1 MPGIDIDAPGSV
13 QLLLGNE
20 AIARGALEAGIGFAA
35 AYPGTPSSEIL
46 ETLARV
52 SKKMNFHAEWSTNEM
67 VAVEAAAGASFA
79 GIPAISPMKQNG
91 INVVSDFLVNIGM
104 TGIGKGG
111 LVVVVGDDPSAISS
125 SNEQDSRWICKWMDM
140 PLLEPSTAQEAKDM
154 VKWAFELSR
163 ELDIVAIVRETTRL
177 AHTRSNVKLGEL
189 PKIEKKAYFPDTWDI
204 CKPSKSKFTAGP
216 FGILHYQLQQRLA
229 KAPAIFETSPFN
241 YYVGPDKPELL
252 IITSGI
258 CRLYSGEAVERLGLQ
273 GRVGIFKLGTSWP
286 LPEKLVE
293 KQLSRTNKVL
303 FVEEINPF
311 IEGSVMELAASLPA
325 NKPHIDFYGKRTG
338 HMTLF
343 GEQNTDLVTDAIA
356 KLTGTTYQPR
366 DAKYDSELKE
376 AAKMVPPRSINFCPG
391 CPERA
396 AYWAIKDA
404 LTLDGRNGFATGD
417 IGCYSMGFGAGG
429 FYQERAMH
437 CMGAGIG
444 VANGLGNLKQFG
456 FTQPVIAMAGDS
468 TFYHACIPALINGVY
483 NQANFILV
491 VFDNSATA
499 MTGFQPH
506 PGVGVSATGAP
517 APVVNMEALC
527 RSLGAKVEVCDPF
540 ALKSTTQT
548 LVRLLADEE
557 PGAKVVIMRRVCELV
572 RGRREVAPYKMHIDP
587 DKCIGD
593 ACGCNRLCIRLFGCP
608 GLMWDKEAG
617 KAKIDEAQCTGC
629 GVCSDICPQGAI
641 IKEATK
647 L

>member
-79 GIPAISPMKQNG
+79 GIPAISSMKQNG
-91 INVVSDFLVNIGM
+91 ANVVSDFLVNVGM
-104 TGIGKGG
+104 TGIGNGG
-111 LVVVVGDDPSAISS
+111 LVVVIGDDPSAISS

-154 VKWAFELSR
+154 VKWAFGLSR
-163 ELDIVAIVRETTRL
+163 ELDIAAVVRETTRL

-189 PKIEKKAYFPDTWDI
+189 PKAEKKAYFPDIWDMD
-204 CKPSKSKFTAGP
+204 KPAKSKFTAGP

-252 IITSGI
+252 IITSGV
-258 CRLYSGEAVERLGLQ
+258 CWLYSTEAVERLGLQ
-273 GRVGIFKLGTSWP
+273 DRVGIFKLGTSWP
-286 LPEKLVE
+286 LPEKLIE

-311 IEGSVMELAASLPA
+311 IEGSVMELAASFPA
-325 NKPHIDFYGKRTG
+325 TKPHIDFYGKRTG
-338 HMTLF
+338 HVNLF
-343 GEQNTDLVTDAIA
+343 GELNSDLVTDAVA
-356 KLTGTTYQPR
+356 RVTGTTYQSR
-366 DAKYDSELKE
+366 DAKYEMELKE

-404 LTLDGRNGFATGD
+404 LALDGRHGLVTGD
-417 IGCYSMGFGAGG
+417 IGCYSMGFAAGG
-429 FYQERAMH
+429 FFQERVMH
-437 CMGAGIG
+437 CMGSGIG

-456 FTQPVIAMAGDS
+456 FDQPVIAVAGDS
-468 TFYHACIPALINGVY
+468 TFFHACIPALVNGVW
-483 NQANFILV
+483 NRANFIFVIL
-491 VFDNSATA
+491 DNSATA

-506 PGVGVSATGAP
+506 PGVGVSATGEQ
-517 APVVNMEALC
+517 APVVDMEALC

-540 ALKSTTQT
+540 DLKNSTET
-548 LVRLLADEE
+548 LLRLLADEE

-572 RGRREVAPYKMHIDP
+572 RGRREKRAPYKMHVDP
-587 DKCIGD
+587 NKCAGD
-593 ACGCNRLCIRLFGCP
+593 SCGCNRLCIRLFGCP
-608 GLMWDKEAG
+608 GLMWDNEAG

-641 IKEATK
+641 IKEAV
-647 L
+647 

>member
-1 MPGIDIDAPGSV
+1 MPGIDVDAPGSV

-52 SKKMNFHAEWSTNEM
+52 SKKMNFHAEWSTNEI
-67 VAVEAAAGASFA
+67 VALEAAAGASFA
-79 GIPAISPMKQNG
+79 GIPAISSMKQNG
-91 INVVSDFLVNIGM
+91 ANVVSDFLVNVGM
-104 TGIGKGG
+104 TGVGRGG
-111 LVVVVGDDPSAISS
+111 LVVVIGDDPSAISS

-163 ELDIVAIVRETTRL
+163 ELDIAAVVRETTRL

-189 PKIEKKAYFPDTWDI
+189 PKTEKKAYFPDIWDMD
-204 CKPSKSKFTAGP
+204 KPTKSKFTAGP

-252 IITSGI
+252 IITSGV
-258 CRLYSGEAVERLGLQ
+258 CWLYSTEAVERLGLQ
-273 GRVGIFKLGTSWP
+273 DRVGIFKLGTSWP

-303 FVEEINPF
+303 FAEEINPF

-338 HMTLF
+338 HVNLF
-343 GEQNTDLVTDAIA
+343 GELNTDLVTDALA
-356 KLTGTTYQPR
+356 KVTGTTYQSR
-366 DAKYDSELKE
+366 DAKYDMELKE

-396 AYWAIKDA
+396 AYWAIKNA
-404 LTLDGRNGFATGD
+404 LTLDGRNGLVTGD
-417 IGCYSMGFGAGG
+417 IGCYSMGFAAGG
-429 FYQERAMH
+429 FFQERVMH
-437 CMGAGIG
+437 CMGSGIG

-456 FTQPVIAMAGDS
+456 FDQPVIAVAGDS
-468 TFYHACIPALINGVY
+468 TFFHACIPALVNGVW
-483 NQANFILV
+483 NRSNFIFVIL
-491 VFDNSATA
+491 DNSATA

-506 PGVGVSATGAP
+506 PGVGVSATGEQ

-540 ALKSTTQT
+540 ELKSTTET
-548 LVRLLADEE
+548 LLRLIADEE

-572 RGRREVAPYKMHIDP
+572 RGRREKRAPYKMHVDL
-587 DKCIGD
+587 DKCAGD
-593 ACGCNRLCIRLFGCP
+593 SCGCNRLCIRLFGCP

-629 GVCSDICPQGAI
+629 GVCTDICPQGAI
-641 IKEATK
+641 IKEAA
-647 L
+647 

>member
-13 QLLLGNE
+13 QLLMGNE
-20 AIARGALEAGIGFAA
+20 AFARGALEAGVGFAA
-35 AYPGTPSSEIL
+35 SYPGTPASEIL
-46 ETLARV
+46 STLASV
-52 SKKMNFHAEWSTNEM
+52 AKQMNLHAEWSTNEI
-67 VAVEAAAGASFA
+67 VALEAAAGASFA
-79 GIPAISPMKQNG
+79 GIPAISGMKQNG
-91 INVVSDFLVNIGM
+91 INVVSDFLVNLGM
-104 TGIGKGG
+104 TGIGRGG

-125 SNEQDSRWICKWMDM
+125 SNEQDSRWICKWMDI

-163 ELDIVAIVRETTRL
+163 ELDIACVVRETTRL
-177 AHTRSNVKLGEL
+177 AHTRGNVVLGEL
-189 PKIEKKAYFPDTWDI
+189 PKTEKKAYFPDTWNM
-204 CKPSKSKFTAGP
+204 CQPTKAKFTAGP

-229 KAPAIFETSPFN
+229 RAPAMFEASRFN
-241 YYVGPDKPELL
+241 YYSGPDKPELL

-258 CRLYSGEAVERLGLQ
+258 CCLFSMEAVERLGLQ
-273 GRVGIFKLGTSWP
+273 DRVGIFKLGTSWP

-293 KQLSRTNKVL
+293 RQLSRSQKVL

-311 IEGSVMELAASLPA
+311 IEGSVMELAASFPA
-325 NKPHIDFYGKRTG
+325 TKPHIDFYGKRTG

-343 GEQNTDLVTDAIA
+343 GEQNTDLVTGAVA
-356 KLTGTTYQPR
+356 KVMGITYQAR
-366 DAKYDSELKE
+366 DAEYDKELKE
-376 AAKMVPPRSINFCPG
+376 AAKMAPPRSINFCAG

-396 AYWAIKDA
+396 AYWAIKNA
-404 LTLDGRNGFATGD
+404 LTLDGRDGFATGD
-417 IGCYSMGFGAGG
+417 IGCYSMGFAAGG
-429 FYQERAMH
+429 FFQERAMH

-483 NQANFILV
+483 NQANFIFV
-491 VFDNSATA
+491 IFDNSATA

-506 PGVGVSATGAP
+506 PGVGTCATGEP
-517 APVVNMEALC
+517 APVVNMDALC
-527 RSLGAKVEVCDPF
+527 RSVGAKVAVCDPF
-540 ALKSTTQT
+540 DLKNTTQT

-572 RGRREVAPYKMHIDP
+572 RGRREKAPYKMHVDP
-587 DKCIGD
+587 DRCVGD
-593 ACGCNRLCIRLFGCP
+593 ECGCKRLCIRLFGCP

-617 KAKIDEAQCTGC
+617 KAKIDEALCTGC
-629 GVCSDICPQGAI
+629 GVCTDICPQGAI
-641 IKEATK
+641 IKEAA
-647 L
+647 